1 MAHFKWFFLFLM
13 TRINWILWII
23 LLHLIFLG
31 IAYIDYDISV
41 GSIYYI
47 LILNLGLTTLFLI
60 FTYIKEIKFYMHLH
74 DNIEPE
80 ELKHKGLADTPFQDK
95 MVDYLY
101 NQITNQKGIVTK
113 QRMKIQSTEASL
125 TDFVH
130 DIKTP
135 VTAMKLMIEKETDLE
150 KKRALLFE
158 WTRINDMLDK
168 HLYLTRLESQ
178 NNDMYF
184 EYVALKRL
192 IIEEIQLTRHI
203 SQSKGIAYELDLND
217 EHFVYTDTKWCR
229 MMIRQIFSNA
239 IKYSENGII
248 YVKST
253 LSHGVIQLSIKDE
266 GRGISK
272 KDLPRIFD
280 KGFTST
286 NHRNETTSSGIGLY
300 LVNTVK
306 KNLGIDVEVQSTE
319 NIGTEVI
326 FNFPNQNEIV
336 KRSMQ

>member
-1 MAHFKWFFLFLM
+1 MEHLKWFFLFLR

-47 LILNLGLTTLFLI
+47 IILNLGLTSLFLV
-60 FTYIKEIKFYMHLH
+60 FTYVKEIKFFLHLN

-80 ELKHKGLADTPFQDK
+80 ELKHKGLADTPFQQK
-95 MVDYLY
+95 MVEYLY
-101 NQITNQKGIVTK
+101 SQITNQKLIVTN

-135 VTAMKLMIEKETDLE
+135 VTAMKLMIEKEVDMD
-150 KKRALLFE
+150 KKHALLFE

-168 HLYLTRLESQ
+168 QLYLTRLESQ

-184 EYVALKRL
+184 EHVPLKKL
-192 IIEEIQLTRHI
+192 IVEEIQLTRYI
-203 SQSKGIAYELDLND
+203 SQAKGIGYELDLN
-217 EHFVYTDTKWCR
+217 ESHHVYTDMKWCR

-239 IKYSENGII
+239 LKYSENGTI
-248 YVKST
+248 YVKSSEHNGQIK
-253 LSHGVIQLSIKDE
+253 LHIQDE

-286 NHRNETTSSGIGLY
+286 NHRNETISSGIGLY

-306 KNLGIDVEVQSTE
+306 ENLGILVEVNSIVGQ
-319 NIGTEVI
+319 GTEVH
-326 FNFPNQNEIV
+326 FTFPTQNELV
-336 KRSMQ
+336 KRMSQ